1 MCLSG
6 KRMTEYTHT
15 RHRTITTKVKTPFG
29 SLYTHV
35 SHDKWGRATEVRIS
49 SPGKFSE
56 TEVGEA
62 LTALATAITT
72 TLKDIPLQR
81 LNKEDKLK

>member
-1 MCLSG
+1 MN
-6 KRMTEYTHT
+6 
-15 RHRTITTKVKTPFG
+15 RHYTITTKVKTPFA

-35 SHDKWGRATEVRIS
+35 SFDDEGHATEVSIS

-62 LTALATAITT
+62 LTALAEAITNA
-72 TLKDIPLQR
+72 LKEVHYD
-81 LNKEDKLK
+81 

>member
-1 MCLSG
+1 MNRYCI
-6 KRMTEYTHT
+6 
-15 RHRTITTKVKTPFG
+15 ITTKVKTPFA

-35 SHDKWGRATEVRIS
+35 SFDDRGRVTEVSIS

-62 LTALATAITT
+62 LTALAEAITNT
-72 TLKDIPLQR
+72 IKGVSNETHI
-81 LNKEDKLK
+81 

>member
-1 MCLSG
+1 MN
-6 KRMTEYTHT
+6 
-15 RHRTITTKVKTPFG
+15 RHRTITTKVKTPFA

-35 SHDKWGRATEVRIS
+35 SFDDKGYATEVSIS

-62 LTALATAITT
+62 LTALAEAITNA
-72 TLKDIPLQR
+72 LKEVHYD
-81 LNKEDKLK
+81 